1 MDTSIVPRNT
11 IAEALEDLEA
21 LWAGYDTIWDTF
33 GAAEWARPYG
43 KDWTF
48 ADQPFHMA
56 DFDKEIVNDPIEA
69 GPDLPSSER
78 WTTDTMR
85 ELNDWNAREF
95 AKRPADETPARARE
109 RWQAERDRQ
118 RMLLAKHGDTDLD
131 TWPYYLHLLGGD
143 GFTLRDGIIAAI
155 VHNWGELSELRHRAG
170 RLDIPLPPRAT
181 TTAVSFYVV
190 FLSLVADRSA
200 VKGSFTL
207 GLTLTGPGGG
217 AWSVRVTPD
226 ATEARIGGVD
236 EADVA
241 FTMTPDDF
249 NMVMIRQATNP
260 MKAMLTGRVKV
271 KGLVKMPSMRKV
283 FREPKPDEPF
293 QAIG

>member
-11 IAEALEDLEA
+11 IAESLEDLEA

-33 GAAEWARPYG
+33 GAAEWSRPYG

-56 DFDKEIVNDPIEA
+56 YFDKEIVNDPIEA
-69 GPDLPSSER
+69 GADLPSSER
-78 WTTDTMR
+78 WTTGTMR

-95 AKRPADETPARARE
+95 AKRPTDETPERSRE

-118 RMLLAKHGDTDLD
+118 RMLLSKHTDADLD
-131 TWPYYLHLLGGD
+131 TWPHYLHLLGGD

-170 RLDIPLPPRAT
+170 RLDVPLPPRAT

-190 FLSLVADRSA
+190 FLSLVAARSA

-207 GLTLTGPGGG
+207 GLTLSGPGGG
-217 AWSVRVTPD
+217 AWTVRVTPE
-226 ATEARIGGVD
+226 ASEARIGGVD

-241 FTMTPDDF
+241 FAMTPDDF

-260 MKAMLTGRVKV
+260 MKAMLTGRIKV
-271 KGLVKMPSMRKV
+271 KGLMKMPSMRKV